1 MATVEILVED
11 GIEGVTM
18 EEVAARSGVA
28 KSTLYRHFGSRE
40 ELVAAAARECQVRYE
55 TPNTGSLE
63 SDLRAL
69 FEAHRASVEEN
80 CLNDL
85 LPILL
90 DGARREPGFSELVHD
105 LLEARRRPIR
115 TIIQLAQLR
124 GEVAPELDAE
134 DAVAI
139 AVGPVVY
146 QKMVLRREITSE
158 FLELAI
164 RSAVTALRA
173 TVSEGAA
180 TVHP

>member
-1 MATVEILVED
+1 
-11 GIEGVTM
+11 M

-40 ELVAAAARECQVRYE
+40 ELVAAAARECQVVYE

-90 DGARREPGFSELVHD
+90 DGARREPGFGELVHD
-105 LLEARRRPIR
+105 LLEARRRPVR

-124 GEVAPELDAE
+124 GEVDAALDVE

-146 QKMVLRREITSE
+146 QKTVLRREVTPE
-158 FLELAI
+158 FFDLAI
-164 RSAVTALRA
+164 RCAVAALRSTA
-173 TVSEGAA
+173 KEGAA